1 MKLKEIF
8 EDEVVF
14 ALTIVVAIVLIFFII
29 EMIEKYLSEIPPPFN
44 F

>member
-14 ALTIVVAIVLIFFII
+14 ALTIVVAIVFIFFII
-29 EMIEKYLSEIPPPFN
+29 EMIERYLSEISPPFN